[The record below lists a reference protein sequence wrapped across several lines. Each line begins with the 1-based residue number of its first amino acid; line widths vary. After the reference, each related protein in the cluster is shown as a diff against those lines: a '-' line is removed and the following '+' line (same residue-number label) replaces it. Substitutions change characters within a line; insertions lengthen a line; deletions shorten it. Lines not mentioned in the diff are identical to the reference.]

1 MPKNKTLEKLKKE
14 TKVYFSTSR
23 GPGGQRRDR
32 KKTGVRLHHLPTGIR
47 ISIDTQTS
55 QAQNKKIAFQ
65 ILIDKLKKLRQRKK
79 KRIPTRIPRYVKEKR
94 LQKKKYRSQIKR
106 LRRNSVVLS

>member
-23 GPGGQRRDR
+23 GPGGQRRDK
-32 KKTGVRLHHLPTGIR
+32 KKTGVRLHHLPTSMR
-47 ISIDTQTS
+47 ISVDTQTS

-65 ILIDKLKKLRQRKK
+65 ILIEKLKKLNQRKK

-106 LRRNSVVLS
+106 LRRNPIVLS

>member
-79 KRIPTRIPRYVKEKR
+79 KRIPTRIPRGIKEKR
-94 LQKKKYRSQIKR
+94 LKRKKYRSQIKQ
-106 LRRNSVVLS
+106 LRRQSFNL